1 MSDVVKTG
9 CGVVATVVAG
19 IVLIVVLAVMVIA
32 YTEWNRYFGEPEVQG
47 PISTRVDTP
56 VDEDT
61 PKPDRPPGPKND
73 TLRQDDDV
81 PKGDGTVKIP
91 TKEQVARRTGKIGAM
106 TYPDVPVAK
115 RGNVRLESFPGA
127 KRTLM
132 KIHGD
137 APRTFYCGCGFDMN
151 KSIDLKE
158 CGYTIRKNESR
169 AARVEFEH
177 IVPASDFGNQL
188 TAWTKGHPACV
199 KSNGKKFKGRKCAEK
214 VSREFELMQSDM
226 HNLQPAVGE
235 VNGDRLNYVMAELK
249 GEPREYGK
257 CDVEIR
263 DRMVEPKASI
273 RGDIARAYFYMDWA
287 YPQYGIISDPK
298 MRAMFERWAEK
309 DPVSRWERKRARR
322 IAEAQGNP
330 NPFVE

>member
-1 MSDVVKTG
+1 MSDVVKFG
-9 CGVVATVVAG
+9 CAAVVILV
-19 IVLIVVLAVMVIA
+19 VLIVLGTVGMM
-32 YTEWNRYFGEPEVQG
+32 FGIFATLSGGDAPPEIQG
-47 PISTRVDTP
+47 PIGTRVDTP
-56 VDEDT
+56 VDRDT
-61 PKPDRPPGPKND
+61 PKPDTPPEPKKD
-73 TLRQDDDV
+73 TPRKDTE
-81 PKGDGTVKIP
+81 PAKGDGTFKP
-91 TKEQVARRTGKIGAM
+91 ASAKDVASRTGKVGAM
-106 TYPDVPVAK
+106 TYPDVPVAR
-115 RGNVRLESFPGA
+115 RGNAKLESFSGA
-127 KRTLM
+127 KRELM

-137 APRTFYCGCGFDMN
+137 SPRTFYCGCGFDVR

-158 CGYTIRKNESR
+158 CGYAIRKNKSR

-188 TAWTKGHPACV
+188 DAWTKGHPACV
-199 KSNGKKFKGRKCAEK
+199 KSSGKKFKGRKCAEK

-249 GEPREYGK
+249 GEPRAYGK
-257 CDVEIR
+257 CDVEIQ
-263 DRMVEPKASI
+263 DQKVEPKPSI

-298 MRAMFERWAEK
+298 MRAMFERWADK
-309 DPVSRWERKRARR
+309 DPVSRWEHKRAKR
-322 IAEAQGNP
+322 IAEVQGNT